1 MGVSNDFSEKEVA
14 IYPNPVKD
22 VFIIRTDKKLREVQL
37 YNAEGK
43 LLKILNSKTIS
54 INEFTSGNYMI
65 KILFE
70 DGQNITKKIIKK

>member
-1 MGVSNDFSEKEVA
+1 MIFQKKVA

-37 YNAEGK
+37 YNSEGK
-43 LLKILNSKTIS
+43 LLKAVSGKTINL
-54 INEFTSGNYMI
+54 NEFAKNYMI

-70 DGQNITKKIIKK
+70 DGQNITKR